1 MVTEDQMYTKE
12 LFIFEKNYHLMPQK
26 ITFYNQRWFG
36 IIKSHDTDM
45 QAAMTIGRIMRIMV
59 WLHDRTFKQQC
70 NLFNNF
76 VGHFI
81 LSESDNVKWVLR

>member
-12 LFIFEKNYHLMPQK
+12 LFTFEKKYHLVPQK

-36 IIKSHDTDM
+36 IIKSHDTAM

-59 WLHDRTFKQQC
+59 WLHDRTLQQQR
-70 NLFNNF
+70 NLSDNF
-76 VGHFI
+76 IGHFI
-81 LSESDNVKWVLR
+81 LSESNNVKWVLR